1 MPAVQVMTWS
11 KAMRVDGA
19 KLRQARERRLITQ
32 PELSD
37 LSGVMVA
44 TISRIENGLQQP
56 RIPTVRKLAKALGV
70 EADELIDW
78 QGEAQ
83 ETGKAAA

>member
-1 MPAVQVMTWS
+1 
-11 KAMRVDGA
+11 MRIDGA

-32 PELSD
+32 PELAD
-37 LSGVMVA
+37 RSGVMVA

-56 RIPTVRKLAKALGV
+56 RIPTVRKLAKALGM

-78 QGEAQ
+78 QSEAP

>member
-1 MPAVQVMTWS
+1 
-11 KAMRVDGA
+11 MRVDGA

-32 PELSD
+32 PELSE

-44 TISRIENGLQQP
+44 TISRIENGLQEP

-78 QGEAQ
+78 ESKAQ

>member
-1 MPAVQVMTWS
+1 
-11 KAMRVDGA
+11 MRIDGA

-32 PELSD
+32 PELAD
-37 LSGVMVA
+37 RSGVMVA

-78 QGEAQ
+78 QSEAP

>member
-1 MPAVQVMTWS
+1 
-11 KAMRVDGA
+11 MRIDGA

-32 PELSD
+32 PELAD
-37 LSGVMVA
+37 RSGVMVA

-78 QGEAQ
+78 QSEAQ

>member
-1 MPAVQVMTWS
+1 
-11 KAMRVDGA
+11 MRVDGA

-78 QGEAQ
+78 QSEAE

>member
-1 MPAVQVMTWS
+1 
-11 KAMRVDGA
+11 MRVDGA

-56 RIPTVRKLAKALGV
+56 RIPTVRKLTKALGV